1 MKKLSITLFSLVIVF
16 IILVVANPTN
26 ENAKNYFRT
35 NTPYKAIFKGV
46 SFLSG
51 ESDVVNITMCRDNY
65 YIFSRYYLKVEALY
79 VAQVQVY
86 YGTGF
91 LGKLHVRK
99 DFRDGSYPE
108 KIFNGAYEKE
118 TRTHDE
124 CSKIY

>member
-1 MKKLSITLFSLVIVF
+1 MKKIIPLSVLVIAL
-16 IILVVANPTN
+16 IILVVTNPTN

-35 NTPYKAIFKGV
+35 NTPYKAAFKGV

-51 ESDVVNITMCRDNY
+51 SSDVVNITMCRDNY
-65 YIFSRYYLKVEALY
+65 YIFSRYYLKVEVLY

-86 YGTGF
+86 YGAGLF
-91 LGKLHVRK
+91 GKMFVRK

-118 TRTHDE
+118 SRSHDE
-124 CSKIY
+124 CSPIY